1 MRSTL
6 LRPESATFDFIL
18 RLDLAGAVGSR
29 GAGVGA
35 GVGTGAGAGA
45 GVSVPVESVTGLE
58 VMTGGDLSPSL
69 SSLLLSELDVLFL
82 RELLAAGPGLA
93 VLSLAW
99 LPLAPLTLGLLGT
112 GLKFF
117 LSGGPANS
125 KGFTTA
131 SGELCHRKS
140 KSLGT
145 KIISWNNL
153 INCDSIV

>member
-29 GAGVGA
+29 GAG
-35 GVGTGAGAGA
+35 AGAGA
-45 GVSVPVESVTGLE
+45 GVGVGAGAGMGVSVPVETVTGLE
-58 VMTGGDLSPSL
+58 VMMGGDLSPSL

-82 RELLAAGPGLA
+82 MELLAAGPRLA

-117 LSGGPANS
+117 LRGGPANS
-125 KGFTTA
+125 RGFKTA
-131 SGELCHRKS
+131 S
-140 KSLGT
+140 
-145 KIISWNNL
+145 
-153 INCDSIV
+153 D